1 MGSLLA
7 GRGGDGITGNTS
19 AASCRWPPRTLFQNI
34 LREAAKILDA
44 AGIATVVLIAPIA
57 WYLTGKCCDNLDHIV
72 NLGTDEFHGEMLRA
86 SNAAEEA
93 VIVAQLDENF
103 HVFHPMDI
111 WGGTD
116 PDHSE
121 AVTSDGRNPVYRTSR
136 PTPTT
141 ILPEPTPAAKQTRL
155 ESVVPMGGS
164 STGFDPRLGGW
175 HGSPAADEGNMTPPL
190 PYGGSATARSGKEL
204 LIELSVQIDAV

>member
-1 MGSLLA
+1 MRQAWLA
-7 GRGGDGITGNTS
+7 GLIATRRITGNTS

-34 LREAAKILDA
+34 LREAAKVLDA

-111 WGGTD
+111 FIIPQGLLI
-116 PDHSE
+116 HE
-121 AVTSDGRNPVYRTSR
+121 
-136 PTPTT
+136 
-141 ILPEPTPAAKQTRL
+141 KTRVQK
-155 ESVVPMGGS
+155 S
-164 STGFDPRLGGW
+164 
-175 HGSPAADEGNMTPPL
+175 H
-190 PYGGSATARSGKEL
+190 ATAPLKIL
-204 LIELSVQIDAV
+204 